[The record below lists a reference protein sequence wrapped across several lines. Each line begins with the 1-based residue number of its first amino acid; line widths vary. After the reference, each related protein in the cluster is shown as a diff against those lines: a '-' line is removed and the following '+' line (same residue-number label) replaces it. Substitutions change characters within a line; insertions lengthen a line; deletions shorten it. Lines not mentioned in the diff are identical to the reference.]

1 MRKIACRH
9 DMLIMV
15 SGGSGITPF
24 ISIIRELIY
33 IAGSTSCK
41 IPKVLLVAAFKKSTN
56 LAMLELLLP
65 LSGTNYNILR
75 LQIQTEAYVTRET
88 EPLKDN
94 QKFLKTLWLKPN
106 ASERSVSAV
115 LGQNNWLCLVAII
128 ISSSLM
134 FLLLIGILNR
144 YDIYITRGWY
154 IRIQKEQLSVH
165 CIYVSI
171 AVTTSTASVWNMK
184 QKEG

>member
-1 MRKIACRH
+1 MWKIACRH

-106 ASERSVSAV
+106 ASERPVSAV

-144 YDIYITRGWY
+144 YDIYITRG
-154 IRIQKEQLSVH
+154 
-165 CIYVSI
+165 
-171 AVTTSTASVWNMK
+171 
-184 QKEG
+184 